1 MHKRMANIRPN
12 FSDILQ
18 KLFQR
23 FILEHLFE
31 VIQYGR
37 ILNQKTKEKKKTFF
51 IFQKKIKPSLLEFE
65 NELSLN

>member
-37 ILNQKTKEKKKTFF
+37 ILNQKKKEKKKTFF

>member
-1 MHKRMANIRPN
+1 MHKRMANIHPN

-23 FILEHLFE
+23 FILKHLFE

-37 ILNQKTKEKKKTFF
+37 ILNQKKKEKKKTFF
-51 IFQKKIKPSLLEFE
+51 IFPKKIKPSLLEFE

>member
-37 ILNQKTKEKKKTFF
+37 ILNQKKKEKKKTFF

-65 NELSLN
+65 NKLSLN

>member
-23 FILEHLFE
+23 FILENLFE